1 MTYLLVMNPIAFDSP
16 VTTAAYLRTLPAIRE
31 RCSRVH
37 TLAKEGKLDF
47 FDYHPEKESEV
58 AAFCVEIIKARRTPV
73 YIQHKLTMIC

>member
-1 MTYLLVMNPIAFDSP
+1 MNPIAFDSP

-47 FDYHPEKESEV
+47 FDYHPEKEPEV
-58 AAFCVEIIKARRTPV
+58 AAFCVEIIKACRTLV
-73 YIQHKLTMIC
+73 YVQNKLTMIW